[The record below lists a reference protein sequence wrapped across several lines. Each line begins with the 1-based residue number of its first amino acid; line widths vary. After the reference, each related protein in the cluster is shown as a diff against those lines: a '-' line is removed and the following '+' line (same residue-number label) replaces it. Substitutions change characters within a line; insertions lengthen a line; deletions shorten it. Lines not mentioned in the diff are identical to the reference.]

1 MWITAHLTYSLDRNS
16 NQVRF
21 CWEESLPSCTQTL
34 FFALCR
40 EKTSDTQ
47 QKTQEQNLEM
57 DGDTEEIHE
66 VLLIH
71 TIPAWLHQKDMVI
84 LVPSLFDHLICG

>member
-1 MWITAHLTYSLDRNS
+1 MG
-16 NQVRF
+16 
-21 CWEESLPSCTQTL
+21 
-34 FFALCR
+34 
-40 EKTSDTQ
+40 K
-47 QKTQEQNLEM
+47 
-57 DGDTEEIHE
+57 DTEEIHE